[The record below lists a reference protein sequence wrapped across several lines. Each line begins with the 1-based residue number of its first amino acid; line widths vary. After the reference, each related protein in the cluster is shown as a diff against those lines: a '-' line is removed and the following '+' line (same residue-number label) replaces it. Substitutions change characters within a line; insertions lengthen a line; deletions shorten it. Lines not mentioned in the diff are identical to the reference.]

1 MIFGI
6 IYHLGK
12 MAFQIFLY
20 LIQKISKLKFPQDA
34 MIGALLRKGD
44 MLVPDGES
52 VIQSG
57 DSVVIVA
64 LPKSIDKIEK
74 LFGRRRY
81 LLPFR

>member
-1 MIFGI
+1 
-6 IYHLGK
+6 
-12 MAFQIFLY
+12 
-20 LIQKISKLKFPQDA
+20 
-34 MIGALLRKGD
+34 
-44 MLVPDGES
+44 MLVPDDES

-64 LPKSIDKIEK
+64 LQKSIDKIEK